1 MYGTEDQQMFLIP
14 TAEVPVTNLYR
25 DTILQESDLP
35 IKMAAYTPCF
45 RREAGSAGRINR
57 GMIRVHQFDKVELV
71 QILKPEDSFRELEVL
86 RSHAESI
93 LQKLG
98 LHYRVIEL
106 CTGDL
111 GFSSAKTYDIEVWA
125 PGQGQ
130 YLEVSSCSCF
140 TDYQARRMRLRY
152 KDADGRNQFCHTPE
166 RFRHGSAAAV
176 CGPSGNLPAAGRLHP
191 DSGGACAVFR
201 RGLHPPGTG
210 LNRRFSRPNPESA
223 HA

>member
-1 MYGTEDQQMFLIP
+1 
-14 TAEVPVTNLYR
+14 
-25 DTILQESDLP
+25 
-35 IKMAAYTPCF
+35 
-45 RREAGSAGRINR
+45 
-57 GMIRVHQFDKVELV
+57 MIRVHQFDKVELV

-93 LQKLG
+93 LQKLE

-152 KDADGRNQFCHTPE
+152 KDADGKNQFCHTLNG
-166 RFRHGSAAAV
+166 FRHGSAAPVRSPA
-176 CGPSGNLPAAGRLHP
+176 GNLPAAGRLHP
-191 DSGGACAVFR
+191 HSGSARAVLR
-201 RGLHPPGTG
+201 RGQHPPGTG
-210 LNRRFSRPNPESA
+210 LNRHFHVPTLNQA

>member
-1 MYGTEDQQMFLIP
+1 M
-14 TAEVPVTNLYR
+14 TNLYR
-25 DTILQESDLP
+25 DTILQESELP

-93 LQKLG
+93 LQKLE

-152 KDADGRNQFCHTPE
+152 KDADGKNQFCHTLNGVP
-166 RFRHGSAAAV
+166 GTAPAAPVRSPA
-176 CGPSGNLPAAGRLHP
+176 GNLPAAGRLHP
-191 DSGGACAVFR
+191 HSGSARAVLR
-201 RGLHPPGTG
+201 RGQHPPGTG
-210 LNRRFSRPNPESA
+210 LNRHFHVPTLNQA

>member
-1 MYGTEDQQMFLIP
+1 
-14 TAEVPVTNLYR
+14 
-25 DTILQESDLP
+25 
-35 IKMAAYTPCF
+35 
-45 RREAGSAGRINR
+45 
-57 GMIRVHQFDKVELV
+57 MIRVHQFDKVELV

-152 KDADGRNQFCHTPE
+152 KEPVLPHPE